1 MPEPSAGDQ
10 PGEDA
15 SDAPTDASTPQSPGR
30 IAVGRINSVWGMKGH
45 VRVTPLSSNP
55 ERLKAGAVVFVLGRP
70 TMILEVVTPQGY
82 PIVKFQGYTDRT
94 AAEHLRESIIEID
107 EADLPA
113 LPEDEYYVDD
123 LVGLEVVTR
132 DGDVIG
138 RLTDVLGTGAN
149 DVYLVA
155 RPGLKD
161 ALIPAINDVIVSVDL
176 VEKRMVIDPIPGL
189 LD

>member
-1 MPEPSAGDQ
+1 M
-10 PGEDA
+10 
-15 SDAPTDASTPQSPGR
+15 
-30 IAVGRINSVWGMKGH
+30 
-45 VRVTPLSSNP
+45 
-55 ERLKAGAVVFVLGRP
+55 
-70 TMILEVVTPQGY
+70 
-82 PIVKFQGYTDRT
+82 
-94 AAEHLRESIIEID
+94 
-107 EADLPA
+107 
-113 LPEDEYYVDD
+113 
-123 LVGLEVVTR
+123 TR